1 MKRIA
6 IISVFFI
13 SLSLGSCEILQQILD
28 ESGGTLAPTESEIV
42 QGLKQALIEG
52 TVSSVKVLNIAD
64 GYFKDNAV
72 KILLP
77 PEAKVIT
84 DNITK
89 IPGLGQKAIDDL
101 ILKIN
106 RAAEDAASEAKPIF
120 VEAINTMTIQDG
132 MTILKGSNTSATEY
146 LKSKTYNKLVTSFTP
161 KINTSLGKKL
171 VGNISAT
178 SAWNDVTTLYNKVAP
193 ILGKPKVET
202 NLGAYVTKRALDGL
216 FLKVGD
222 EEKKI
227 RANPYAYVSEIIKK
241 VFGYAKDNLN

>member
-6 IISVFFI
+6 IIFLIFV
-13 SLSLGSCEILQQILD
+13 SLGISSCEILQQIID
-28 ESGGTLAPTESEIV
+28 ESGGTLAPTETEII
-42 QGLKQALIEG
+42 QGLREALIEG
-52 TVSSVKVLNIAD
+52 TISSVKVLNAAD

-106 RAAEDAASEAKPIF
+106 RAAEDAAVEAKPIF
-120 VEAINTMTIQDG
+120 IDAVKTMTIQDG
-132 MTILKGSNTSATEY
+132 MTILKGSNTAATDY
-146 LKSKTYNKLVTSFTP
+146 LKSKTYAKLVASFTP

-171 VGNISAT
+171 VGNVSAS
-178 SAWNDVTTLYNKVAP
+178 SAWSDVTTLYNKVAP
-193 ILGKPKVET
+193 ILGKSKVET
-202 NLGAYVTKRALDGL
+202 NLGAYVTKKALDGL

-241 VFGYAKDNLN
+241 VFGYAKNNVN